1 MTYTKRKLMNPFNI
15 QDECFI
21 PTTYN
26 SVTTFKNALT
36 YLG

>member
-1 MTYTKRKLMNPFNI
+1 MNPFNI

-26 SVTTFKNALT
+26 NVTTFKNALT
-36 YLG
+36 HLG